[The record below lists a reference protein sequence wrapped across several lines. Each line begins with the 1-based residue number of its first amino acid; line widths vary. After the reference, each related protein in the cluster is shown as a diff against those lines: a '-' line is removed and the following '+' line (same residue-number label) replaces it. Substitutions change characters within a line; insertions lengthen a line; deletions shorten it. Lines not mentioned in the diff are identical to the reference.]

1 MPSHRNQPGDRTSS
15 VLFVQHIVRSTSDT
29 PNKTDFYLINGFIEC
44 SARFFDSN
52 TSYSFIKEGNR
63 CMKVFSECV
72 AVMSFM
78 LVGFAWSSV
87 LLVSCS
93 NYFSPPPFNFMFM
106 SGVSSNTGTWCEET
120 ARWIAIPVVVRKL
133 KNHFKGNRELGWWGR
148 LLKTDIIRLIAV
160 TTDLYATWLQSQTY
174 DICTL

>member
-1 MPSHRNQPGDRTSS
+1 MGWLTHRNQSCDRTSS
-15 VLFVQHIVRSTSDT
+15 VLFVQHIVRSTTDT
-29 PNKTDFYLINGFIEC
+29 PNKTAFYLINGFIEC
-44 SARFFDSN
+44 SARLFWFN

-93 NYFSPPPFNFMFM
+93 TSNYFLYPRSILCSCQASVLTLVLGM
-106 SGVSSNTGTWCEET
+106 SIPIHHKMSVPLNSEET
-120 ARWIAIPVVVRKL
+120 ARWIAIPV
-133 KNHFKGNRELGWWGR
+133 
-148 LLKTDIIRLIAV
+148 
-160 TTDLYATWLQSQTY
+160 
-174 DICTL
+174 